1 MSRFHA
7 AVPVSGNRILVCGG
21 CSAIGALQDVQI
33 INIGELVGENSLD
46 IACCEHEIPPP
57 LFFQTPTRGARCP
70 LLCSAPGLVQGTA

>member
-33 INIGELVGENSLD
+33 VDIGEPTCENGLD
-46 IACCEHEIPPP
+46 IAGCVHETPPQS
-57 LFFQTPTRGARCP
+57 LQTPRRGAQCP
-70 LLCSAPGLVQGTA
+70 LLRSAPGLVQGTA